1 MSKKKTQEEKEREW
15 MEKTTQKIANLTPEQ
30 LMKAQAKRH
39 KENVYL
45 DFADKLED
53 IMEEHY
59 DAECLGGSYM
69 DGGREMCFVYRG
81 KILDVFVVE
90 SEMPVEELEI

>member
-1 MSKKKTQEEKEREW
+1 MSKKKTQEEIQREE
-15 MEKTTQKIANLTPEQ
+15 MQKILERTINLTPEQ
-30 LMKAQAKRH
+30 LMKAEAKRH

-53 IMEEHY
+53 VMEEHY